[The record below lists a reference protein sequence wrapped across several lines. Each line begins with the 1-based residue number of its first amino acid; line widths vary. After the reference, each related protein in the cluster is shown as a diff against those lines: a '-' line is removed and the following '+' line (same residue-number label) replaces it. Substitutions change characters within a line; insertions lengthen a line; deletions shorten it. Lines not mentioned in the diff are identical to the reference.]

1 MGTKGS
7 CAVIT
12 TNQIACGVFGVTDS
26 GLWLDVFNGTAW
38 CGFTPLGQTTVRNPN
53 CATLGG
59 GQVLCAV
66 VGVNNKVSSIV
77 GPIVPR

>member
-26 GLWLDVFNGTAW
+26 GLWVDVFNGTAW
-38 CGFTPLGQTTVRNPN
+38 SGFTPLGQTTVGNPS
-53 CATLGG
+53 CAPLGG
-59 GQVLCAV
+59 SKVLCAI
-66 VGVNNKVSSIV
+66 VGVNSKASSIV
-77 GPIVPR
+77 GP